1 MFAIYVK
8 LVLSMFIW
16 GGTWVAG
23 RIVAREL
30 APFSAALL
38 RFLFAALFLVFI
50 QMRVEKRFPLPTRA
64 QVGPLLLLGLSGIF
78 LYNACF
84 FSALKT
90 VEAGRSALVIASI
103 PACVALGAALFMGER
118 LAASRLLG
126 IPVSLLGVAVIL
138 SDFRLD
144 RLVSG
149 GVGTGE
155 IFLLGCV
162 FSWAAYSLL
171 GKRFMSGMTPVF
183 AVTWSCLFGCAMLLP
198 FALHE
203 GLLGKLPAVSPVAW
217 GNLLFLG
224 VMATGLAFC
233 WYYEAIRAIGASR
246 AGVFINLV
254 PVAAIS
260 LGVVVLGEHVS
271 LGLAVGGVLVFCG
284 VFLTNRPQKPTATSK
299 EAKEAA

>member
-23 RIVAREL
+23 RIVAREM
-30 APFSAALL
+30 APFSAAFL
-38 RFLFAALFLVFI
+38 RFFFAALFLVI
-50 QMRVEKRFPLPTRA
+50 VQMRVEKRFPLPTRA
-64 QVGPLLLLGLSGIF
+64 QVVPLLLLGLTGIF

-118 LAASRLLG
+118 LAPSRLLG

-138 SDFRLD
+138 SDFKLGT
-144 RLVSG
+144 LLSG
-149 GVGTGE
+149 GVGVGE
-155 IFLLGCV
+155 LFLLGCV
-162 FSWAAYSLL
+162 LAWTAYSLL
-171 GKRFMSGMTPVF
+171 GKRFMAGMTPVF

-198 FALHE
+198 FALSE
-203 GLLGKLPAVSPVAW
+203 GLLGRLPTVTFTVW

-233 WYYEAIRAIGASR
+233 WYYEAIKAIGASR

-260 LGVVVLGEHVS
+260 LGVVILGEHVS
-271 LGLAVGGVLVFCG
+271 LGLAVGGALVFAG
-284 VFLTNRPQKPTATSK
+284 VFLTNRPQHPNGRRK
-299 EAKEAA
+299 AA

>member
-23 RIVAREL
+23 RIVAREM

-38 RFLFAALFLVFI
+38 RFLFAALFLVVV

-64 QVGPLLLLGLSGIF
+64 QVGPLLLLGLTGIF

-84 FSALKT
+84 FSALRT

-118 LAASRLLG
+118 LAPSRLLG

-149 GVGTGE
+149 GVGMGE
-155 IFLLGCV
+155 AFLLGCV
-162 FSWAAYSLL
+162 LSWAAYSLL
-171 GKRFMSGMTPVF
+171 GKRFMAAMTPVF
-183 AVTWSCLFGCAMLLP
+183 AVTWSCLFGCALLLP

-203 GLLGKLPAVSPVAW
+203 GLIGRLPSVSLTAW

-260 LGVVVLGEHVS
+260 LGVVILGEHVS
-271 LGLAVGGVLVFCG
+271 LGLAVGGVLVFSG
-284 VFLTNRPQKPTATSK
+284 VFLTNRPQKAASDGNEARKTA
-299 EAKEAA
+299 